1 MTLTQNYQV
10 LLSGNKMNDLL
21 QNQLHNLLKHYQ
33 NGRFDDAEKMALLIT
48 QEFPKNQF
56 AWKVLGSILGQTG
69 RKSEALN
76 ANQKATALSP
86 QDAEAR
92 SNLGNILKELGRLDE
107 AEASYIQAIALKP
120 DFAEAYNNLGNILQQ
135 LGRLD
140 EAEASFTQAIALK
153 TDFTQAYNNLGKT
166 LQELGRFDEAE
177 SSYKQAIALKPDYF
191 EAYNNFGNTL
201 QELGRFDEAESS
213 YKQAIALKPDY
224 AEVYLNL
231 CGLLEKM
238 NRVDEV
244 LFIVRDASGKTLE
257 KKADFLY
264 YEALTEFRKEN
275 YETASELVKKININE
290 LFDKR
295 QQSLMKLQA
304 DLYHQKKD
312 YSAAF
317 EAYKFKNKLLQDSS
331 EYKKQDPD
339 EYFSQ
344 QQKKVFQIEQLQ
356 KVSSYKSIVK
366 PRWIQPTFLI
376 GFPRSGTT
384 LLDTILR
391 THSKIFVLEELA
403 MLKKIEAGLEQVSTI
418 SQIEDID
425 ETEAEIASSFYIE
438 ELKKYVEVGKK
449 QIVIDK
455 LPLNILELPLINQ
468 IFPEARFILALRHPL
483 DCVLSCWIQN
493 FELNPAMANMV
504 DLKRIVDFYD
514 TAMSILKLSEER
526 YSLDVHRIRYE
537 DLVLDFEG
545 NVSQILS
552 FLGLK
557 WEEELRSYQKTGLA
571 RGRINTPSYSQV
583 IKPIYKTASYRWKN
597 YEKYL
602 KPFNGQLE
610 PWLKDFGYL
619 D

>member
-1 MTLTQNYQV
+1 
-10 LLSGNKMNDLL
+10 MNDLL
-21 QNQLHNLLKHYQ
+21 QNQLHILLKYYQ

-48 QEFPKNQF
+48 QEFPKDQF

-92 SNLGNILKELGRLDE
+92 SNLGNILKDLRRLDE

-120 DFAEAYNNLGNILQQ
+120 DFPEAYNNLGNILQQ

-153 TDFTQAYNNLGKT
+153 TDFTQAYNNLGK
-166 LQELGRFDEAE
+166 
-177 SSYKQAIALKPDYF
+177 
-191 EAYNNFGNTL
+191 TL

-514 TAMSILKLSEER
+514 TAMSILKLSEKR